1 MLPMWK
7 VRAQNYCTWK
17 IKKEYGKEKTEKAVD
32 KMNNLF
38 LGNIVNK
45 TMALENEQEKKIRR
59 GSQQWW
65 QKLIS
70 HYGDGIRE
78 MLFLFMKNTSIRD
91 MGSCHITS
99 NDSGWYDVTDI
110 NKLVQGSSCSVTLMK
125 KGKLK

>member
-1 MLPMWK
+1 M
-7 VRAQNYCTWK
+7 
-17 IKKEYGKEKTEKAVD
+17 D

-45 TMALENEQEKKIRR
+45 TMALENEQEKKISLANDSIQNFGCRH
-59 GSQQWW
+59 
-65 QKLIS
+65 IS

-78 MLFLFMKNTSIRD
+78 MLFLFMKNTSNRD

-99 NDSGWYDVTDI
+99 NDTGWYDVTDI
-110 NKLVQGSSCSVTLMK
+110 NKLVQGSSCSVPLMK